1 MGEELHTPEQLAQI
15 HEQLW
20 RCVLQFGN
28 LAAVQERNRIARD
41 LHDSL
46 GHALIALNIQLQ
58 SAVKLWQLDPT
69 QAQQF
74 LAEAQR
80 LGALAVMEVRQSV
93 NALRDDAAETQSL
106 ETLVESLTKDFYQ
119 TTGILPSTY
128 IDLPALLPSQIVT
141 PLYRI
146 IQEALNNIRK
156 YAQATEVQIHIS
168 ATPTM
173 VYLLIQDNGRG
184 FKPEE
189 ATGGFGLQ
197 GMRERVAVLRGQF
210 HLESK
215 PGAGC
220 RITIELP
227 FQLSP
232 QEPKPL
238 DTDETVKLS
247 VQQLFDEQ
255 KLPSEVDQTMED
267 ENNGKHVESC
277 IQIPTLIEYQPC
289 LVLSS
294 TQISHLEALLAEIV
308 GPLAAKLLQWFLSR
322 ATSLEDLIED
332 VVQHLPASKRLSFK
346 QQATLL
352 LHESMR
358 REDILPESIPQEGMS
373 QEGIL
378 PGSIVQLEPIL
389 QSNNSA
395 IAEEFV
401 QRCEQALADLV
412 GPIASL
418 LVHKILITS
427 PRISKQDLVETL
439 AAKIPKPE
447 IALQFKKRLLGD

>member
-1 MGEELHTPEQLAQI
+1 MLVAMGNNMLEELHTPEELAQI

-28 LAAVQERNRIARD
+28 VAAVQERNRIARD

-58 SAVKLWQLDPT
+58 SANKLWKLDPT

-80 LGALAVMEVRQSV
+80 LGAIAVKEVRQSV

-106 ETLVESLTKDFYQ
+106 EPLVESLTKDFYQ
-119 TTGILPSTY
+119 TTGVLPSTY
-128 IDLPALLPSQIVT
+128 IDLPVALPSQIVT

-168 ATPTM
+168 AMPTIA
-173 VYLLIQDNGRG
+173 YLLIQDNGRG

-210 HLESK
+210 HLESE

-220 RITIELP
+220 RIMVELP
-227 FQLSP
+227 FQFSP
-232 QEPKPL
+232 CEQKPL
-238 DTDETVKLS
+238 ETDETIKLS
-247 VQQLFDEQ
+247 VQQLCDEQ
-255 KLPSEVDQTMED
+255 ELPDEVGQTMED
-267 ENNGKHVESC
+267 ENKWKSLESYT
-277 IQIPTLIEYQPC
+277 QISTPPIEYQPC

-294 TQISHLEALLAEIV
+294 TQISGLETLLAEIV
-308 GPLAAKLLQWFLSR
+308 GPLASKLLQWFLSR

-332 VVQHLPASKRLSFK
+332 VVQHLPVSKQLSFK
-346 QQATLL
+346 HQATVLL
-352 LHESMR
+352 QDR
-358 REDILPESIPQEGMS
+358 TVQPESVPRA
-373 QEGIL
+373 
-378 PGSIVQLEPIL
+378 
-389 QSNNSA
+389 NHSA
-395 IAEEFV
+395 IAKDFV

-427 PRISKQDLVETL
+427 PQISNQELVETL

-447 IALQFKKRLLGD
+447 IALQFKKRLLGG